1 MFASLD
7 CAYELVTS
15 YPRGSSSC
23 VKSIPRLGP
32 VLPETKHAVNL
43 FAHTCINKKKLIA
56 HVHKK
61 KKLASAYSV
70 REVVHVARDVDDSAL
85 YSARRRG
92 GDELGHQLVDEEE
105 VPEVVHR
112 EMNFTFFRG

>member
-1 MFASLD
+1 
-7 CAYELVTS
+7 
-15 YPRGSSSC
+15 
-23 VKSIPRLGP
+23 
-32 VLPETKHAVNL
+32 
-43 FAHTCINKKKLIA
+43 
-56 HVHKK
+56 
-61 KKLASAYSV
+61 
-70 REVVHVARDVDDSAL
+70 VVHVARDVDDSAL